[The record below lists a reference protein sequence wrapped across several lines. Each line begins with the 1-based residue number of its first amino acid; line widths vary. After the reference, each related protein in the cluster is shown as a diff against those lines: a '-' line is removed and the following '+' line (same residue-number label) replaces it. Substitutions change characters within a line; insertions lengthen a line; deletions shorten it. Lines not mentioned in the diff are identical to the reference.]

1 MVENGTL
8 SPSSFF
14 FLRGPTERS
23 LCYYV
28 RARYPWAEQKMTWRA
43 WVAVCCKGTCE
54 SSTGPRQISIFSPL
68 KEDHP
73 RHKSRPWKGL
83 HSNGTFQWH
92 WRPRVVARLSSVTIS
107 NWSLLL
113 LLQHTRFRGCLGNA
127 IRDVSGFNKWEF
139 PPRHPSEGGSSVEP
153 GRMTDAVAYQ
163 GQEWQLA
170 PLSHIQRRIPQHCNT
185 PGFSPKFLR
194 FHTHK
199 GSECHSA
206 GAILPGKADYFKPL
220 CCFYYRKMGLI
231 YSK

>member
-1 MVENGTL
+1 
-8 SPSSFF
+8 
-14 FLRGPTERS
+14 
-23 LCYYV
+23 
-28 RARYPWAEQKMTWRA
+28 MTWRA

-199 GSECHSA
+199 GSATVLERSSR
-206 GAILPGKADYFKPL
+206 GRQIILSPCVAFTTERWASSILNKEY
-220 CCFYYRKMGLI
+220 LI
-231 YSK
+231 TFASYHEFSLIT